1 MWTNENRARYDRSK
15 LRYPSGQARK
25 PFHSLSWPRDLA
37 RPACGAVLA
46 IFSSRSAPEED
57 EQSTLV
63 FEMDGLV
70 SDEQAD
76 ETVQQD
82 TAGQTQQTAQAAAQA
97 QQTPPQEQQPIEDDG
112 APVQANTV
120 VAAGEA
126 GARRGHKGEWRRG
139 ATDRP
144 HDRAS

>member
-1 MWTNENRARYDRSK
+1 MKIARATIVANCATRA
-15 LRYPSGQARK
+15 G
-25 PFHSLSWPRDLA
+25 
-37 RPACGAVLA
+37 RPGSRFTLYHGLA
-46 IFSSRSAPEED
+46 ISLALHAALSLPYFLSRSAPEED